1 MAGGV
6 PAPGAPD
13 LRALSLR
20 LSFPGTGRPAVS
32 FVAEPGRILTVGR
45 AVAGQAQP
53 DVPLQHDEVSRK
65 QAQLCLRDGVWHFRR
80 TGQAP
85 CAIDGAV
92 VGDDAWVRFGH
103 GAMLSIGPYR
113 MRAQVGDAPPS
124 ATVGETVLLSDAP
137 GDRPEP
143 ISRQRLE
150 SASLRLSALLAAAR
164 SIGACDDEGTVSAAA
179 IASLAA
185 TGDFDRVGI
194 LRAEADGWV
203 PVATDEAHADSTM
216 PWSGTLLRE
225 AQRSGGMVRLERGV
239 GGLGAAASIMASGAQ
254 EAICTPIAGS
264 HGLFLYADTRGGGRL
279 GDSAVPFADLVA
291 QLSGLALTSSERR
304 AMQSELLQARRI
316 QERLLPPQEGSL
328 GHVAWALYSQPASR
342 VAGTAERPSG
352 DFFTVIDGGDG
363 RIAAVIGDVAG
374 KGAGAAMVMAS
385 SVAHLDATFRAGV
398 GSSRS
403 LRELSE
409 FFARRPSLD
418 FSLSVGG
425 FSTAIAIEFGPGG
438 ACCGVDAGHCYAA
451 IVHADGRAER
461 MAFPGRATMIGYQ
474 EGVEFS
480 EDRFALAAGDR
491 VVLFSDGVVDQ
502 VNREGHRFCEDFE
515 GAPDRVLQ
523 ALQGSGSA
531 AADVER
537 LVSALEAWAGHRQWG
552 DDVTIASLV
561 PGGHAADGSGSSRS

>member
-1 MAGGV
+1 MAAGG

-13 LRALSLR
+13 PRALSLR

-32 FVAEPGRILTVGR
+32 FAADPDRIVSLGR
-45 AVAGQAQP
+45 AVEGQPQP

-65 QAQLCLRDGVWHFRR
+65 QAQLSIRDGAWHFRR

-92 VGDDAWVRFGH
+92 VRDDAWVRFGH
-103 GAMLSIGPYR
+103 GAMLSVGPYR
-113 MRAQVGDAPPS
+113 MRAQVGDAPS
-124 ATVGETVLLSDAP
+124 AAGAGETVLLSDAP

-143 ISRQRLE
+143 IPRQHLE

-164 SIGACDDEGTVSAAA
+164 RIGACDDEATVAAA
-179 IASLAA
+179 AVASLTA
-185 TGDFDRVGI
+185 TGDFDRVGV
-194 LRAEADGWV
+194 LRAEGDGWV
-203 PVATDEAHADSTM
+203 PVATDVAHSGSTL

-225 AQRSGGMVRLERGV
+225 SRRSGGMVRLERGV
-239 GGLGAAASIMASGAQ
+239 GGLGAAASVMASGAQ
-254 EAICTPIAGS
+254 EAVCAPITGS
-264 HGLFLYADTRGGGRL
+264 HGLFLYADTRGGGRI
-279 GDSAVPFADLVA
+279 GESAVPFADLVA
-291 QLSGLALTSSERR
+291 QLAGLALTSSERR
-304 AMQSELLQARRI
+304 AMQSELQQARRI
-316 QERLLPPQEGSL
+316 QERLLPSQEGAL
-328 GHVAWALYSQPASR
+328 GHVSWALYSQPASR
-342 VAGTAERPSG
+342 AAGAAERPSG

-385 SVAHLDATFRAGV
+385 SVAHLDATFRAGG
-398 GSSRS
+398 GSARS

-425 FSTAIAIEFGPGG
+425 FSTAIAVEFGPGG
-438 ACCGVDAGHCYAA
+438 ACSGVDAGHCYAA

-461 MAFPGRATMIGYQ
+461 MEFPGRATMIGYQ

-480 EDRFALAAGDR
+480 EDRFALSAGDR

-502 VNREGHRFCEDFE
+502 VNRQGDRFCEDYE
-515 GAPDRVLQ
+515 GAPGRVLA
-523 ALQGSGSA
+523 ALHGSRSA
-531 AADVER
+531 AEDVER
-537 LVSALEAWAGHRQWG
+537 LVSALEAWAGGRQWG

-561 PGGHAADGSGSSRS
+561 PGIGSAGETAGA